1 VEVADSPRGNNMSKK
16 KLLIFHPALAPYRV
30 DQFNAIARMF
40 DLHIV
45 FIFDNVWNHKFDQ
58 AKLQK
63 QLIFNYSF
71 LLIGPRYKGRVWRFG
86 MLGKIREF
94 KPDVVIGY
102 EYSFTTMYLILLKKL
117 GIIKQKI
124 GSTIDDSLEIAHNIQ
139 SSIRERS
146 RSFSVK
152 HLDYFIVLSE
162 DVSKFYQQKFSLD
175 KKRIIVSPLL
185 QDPDRMRKNSAAL
198 VKIAQGHFAKYNLKG
213 KKVLLFV
220 GRFIPEKG
228 LLNLIEIISPILRS
242 NQHLTLV
249 LVGDGVEKEK
259 VEMLIEK
266 NNVTDSVVL
275 PGRYE
280 GDELLAWYLC
290 ASGFILPSIFEP
302 FGAVLNEALIFGL
315 RVFCSQFAGSSYLT
329 TAGEDYILNPHNV
342 VESRLKLEQ
351 FLSSLPEKHHIDE
364 VLAPVRMKSS
374 YAEIYQEWTEKLY
387 DQNF

>member
-1 VEVADSPRGNNMSKK
+1 VEITDSRRGDNTSKK

-58 AKLQK
+58 SKLQK
-63 QLIFNYSF
+63 QLTFNYSF

-102 EYSFTTMYLILLKKL
+102 EYSFTTLYLILLKRL

-124 GSTIDDSLEIAHNIQ
+124 GSAIDDSLEIANNVQ
-139 SSIRERS
+139 SGIRERS
-146 RSFSVK
+146 RSFSIK
-152 HLDYFIVLSE
+152 HLDYLVVLSDE
-162 DVSKFYQQKFSLD
+162 VSKFYQKKFSVD
-175 KKRIIVSPLL
+175 PKRIIVSPLL
-185 QDPDRMRKNSAAL
+185 QDPDRMRKNPGAL
-198 VKIAQGHFAKYNLKG
+198 AKIANGHFAKHNLKG

-228 LLNLIEIISPILRS
+228 LLNLVEIISPILKD
-242 NQHLTLV
+242 NPHLALV

-259 VEMLIEK
+259 VEMLIQK
-266 NNVTDSVVL
+266 NDVRDSVVL

-290 ASGFILPSIFEP
+290 ASGFILPSVFEP

-315 RVFCSQFAGSSYLT
+315 RVFCSQFAGSCYLT
-329 TAGEDYILNPHNV
+329 TAGEDYIFNPHNME
-342 VESRLKLEQ
+342 ESRLKLAQ
-351 FLSSLPEKHHIDE
+351 FLSSLSEKHHIDE
-364 VLAPVRMKSS
+364 VLAPVRMKTS
-374 YAEIYQEWTEKLY
+374 YTEIYQEWKEKLY
-387 DQNF
+387 GQNI